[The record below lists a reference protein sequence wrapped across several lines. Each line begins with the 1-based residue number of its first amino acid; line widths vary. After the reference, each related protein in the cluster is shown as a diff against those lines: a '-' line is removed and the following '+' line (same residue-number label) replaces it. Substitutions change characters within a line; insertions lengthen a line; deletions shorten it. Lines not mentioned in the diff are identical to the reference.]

1 MSGIVTNTAL
11 SSGFDLIVL
20 TWNEEKNLAYCLQS
34 VQDLARNIF
43 VVDSGS
49 TDRTI
54 EIAREYGAQVVTHAF
69 INQAEQL
76 NWALDNLPVQSE
88 WVLRLDADEYLSDEL
103 REEIV
108 RTLSKVSSDVS
119 GFYIKYRLVF
129 LERWIRYGGY
139 YPVWILRLFR
149 YGKAR
154 CDRAEMDEKMVL
166 LEGRSAKLK
175 NDFIHHDRKG
185 LSAWTRKHEGYAARQ
200 ARVLL
205 QSNQAGGQANDIQ
218 PRLLGGQAE
227 RKRWLKHYV
236 YARVPLFWR
245 AFLFFAYRYF
255 FRLGFLDGTPGLV
268 FHFLHACWYMFYIDS
283 RIYEYTWRE
292 ADQRLYLRGE
302 AKN

>member
-1 MSGIVTNTAL
+1 
-11 SSGFDLIVL
+11 
-20 TWNEEKNLAYCLQS
+20 
-34 VQDLARNIF
+34 
-43 VVDSGS
+43 
-49 TDRTI
+49 
-54 EIAREYGAQVVTHAF
+54 
-69 INQAEQL
+69 
-76 NWALDNLPVQSE
+76 
-88 WVLRLDADEYLSDEL
+88 
-103 REEIV
+103 
-108 RTLSKVSSDVS
+108 
-119 GFYIKYRLVF
+119 
-129 LERWIRYGGY
+129 
-139 YPVWILRLFR
+139 
-149 YGKAR
+149 
-154 CDRAEMDEKMVL
+154 MDEKMVL
-166 LEGRSAKLK
+166 LEGKSAKLK

-205 QSNQAGGQANDIQ
+205 QSNYAGEQANDHDRKGLSAWTRKHEGYAARQARVLLQSNYAGEQANDIQ

-227 RKRWLKHYV
+227 RKRWLKYYV

-302 AKN
+302 ARN

>member
-34 VQDLARNIF
+34 VQGLARNIF

-54 EIAREYGAQVVTHAF
+54 EIAREYGAQVVTHTF

-103 REEIV
+103 REEII

-205 QSNQAGGQANDIQ
+205 QSNHAGGQAGDIQ
-218 PRLLGGQAE
+218 PRLLRGQAE